1 LNGKLFICARSCQLG
16 PRAPRTKQPT
26 PLPEGLRYE
35 PELLSPANEQAL
47 VERLSELPFRPFEF
61 HGYLGKRRV
70 VSFGWQYDFGGG
82 SLRRIEDMPDF
93 LLPVRDVSARFAGI
107 EASNLQH
114 VLLTEYAPGA
124 AIGWHK
130 DKAVFGEVV
139 GISLLSAC
147 TFRFRRR
154 HGTGWER
161 ASFIAEPRSAYV
173 LQGPSRTE
181 WQHSI
186 PAVDRLRYSIT
197 FRNIRPR

>member
-1 LNGKLFICARSCQLG
+1 MG
-16 PRAPRTKQPT
+16 PRAPHTKQPT
-26 PLPEGLRYE
+26 PLPEGFRYE
-35 PELLSPANEQAL
+35 PELLSPVVEQAL

-61 HGYLGKRRV
+61 HGYLGNRRV

-82 SLRRIEDMPDF
+82 GLRRIEDMPDF
-93 LLPVRDVSARFAGI
+93 LLPVRDVAARFAGM

-154 HGTGWER
+154 HGAGWER

-173 LQGPSRTE
+173 LQGASRTE

-186 PAVDRLRYSIT
+186 PAVDQLRYSVT
-197 FRNIRPR
+197 FRNVRPR